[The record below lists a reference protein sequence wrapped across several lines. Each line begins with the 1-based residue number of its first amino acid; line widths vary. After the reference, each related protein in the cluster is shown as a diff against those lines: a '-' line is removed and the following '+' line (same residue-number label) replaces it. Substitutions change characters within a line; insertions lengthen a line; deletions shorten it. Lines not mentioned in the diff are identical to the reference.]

1 MSETISAWS
10 WPIETIDA
18 VSTTL
23 RDRIKRL
30 NIDITNIEENAQ
42 IYATIAEDLAK
53 YTRDAKIA
61 EATYTILIEQVKSQ
75 SLAAGFQPKTFKV
88 FEYATPP
95 LSPSSPNRTLV
106 LVLGAVLGL
115 TIGCALSLLNSIRR
129 SVYYTKSALLS
140 NSSANLVLKSKPIRR
155 LAENLFLT
163 LQHSFQNGK

>member
-1 MSETISAWS
+1 MHKF
-10 WPIETIDA
+10 
-18 VSTTL
+18 TL
-23 RDRIKRL
+23 QVRKIWL
-30 NIDITNIEENAQ
+30 NIHVM
-42 IYATIAEDLAK
+42 L
-53 YTRDAKIA
+53 RS
-61 EATYTILIEQVKSQ
+61 EATYTVLIEQVKSQ

-155 LAENLFLT
+155 LARKSFSDIAAQLSKRQITVLNEADLKLANKNIVFL
-163 LQHSFQNGK
+163 